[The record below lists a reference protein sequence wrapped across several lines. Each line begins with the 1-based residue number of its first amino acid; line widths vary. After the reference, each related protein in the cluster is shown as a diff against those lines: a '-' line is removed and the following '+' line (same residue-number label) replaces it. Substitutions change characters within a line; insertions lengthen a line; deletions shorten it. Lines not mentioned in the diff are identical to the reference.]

1 MLPHLPMAQRFGEDV
16 HHHDLCGAIDNVDN
30 AVSDSLVDEVKTKV
44 NVLHLSMKLSIFG
57 QGDGQLVITI
67 EHGRCRW
74 TAVL

>member
-16 HHHDLCGAIDNVDN
+16 CHHALCGAIDNVDN

-44 NVLHLSMKLSIFG
+44 NVLCLSMKLSIFG
-57 QGDGQLVITI
+57 QGNGQLVITI
-67 EHGRCRW
+67 EHCRCGW